1 MQNAVYFVF
10 KSFSFFSSCCVIW
23 LLVPEFCRQL
33 GLLFVLVFVLIWWFK
48 WSSFLSLLFLLV
60 LIVLSGLPLSSCLMW
75 VLSLLLILFC
85 LFPVLLWRLD
95 FFHVWLYKLP
105 SLWLFSL
112 DHLGLLL
119 ILLIPVLP
127 TRICYL
133 WTQLSAIKA
142 HFFGENS
149 PSCLLHLGPYLCTT
163 YRVRIIQIYNNG
175 DRNKWKILHLV
186 SV

>member
-1 MQNAVYFVF
+1 M
-10 KSFSFFSSCCVIW
+10 
-23 LLVPEFCRQL
+23 
-33 GLLFVLVFVLIWWFK
+33 
-48 WSSFLSLLFLLV
+48 SLLFLLV

-142 HFFGENS
+142 HFLGKIPPLVCCIWVLISAPHIVWELYKFIIMETETNERYYTLCQYNKEGSIKNIWTWEWIKFLIGKII
-149 PSCLLHLGPYLCTT
+149 PLWCLLTAT
-163 YRVRIIQIYNNG
+163 NG
-175 DRNKWKILHLV
+175 TN
-186 SV
+186 S